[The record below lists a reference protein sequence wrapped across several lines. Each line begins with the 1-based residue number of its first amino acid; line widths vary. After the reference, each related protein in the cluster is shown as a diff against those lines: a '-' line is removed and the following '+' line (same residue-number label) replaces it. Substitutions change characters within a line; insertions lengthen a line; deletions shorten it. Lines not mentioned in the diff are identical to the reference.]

1 MYSAVLI
8 LHSWIRWIA
17 LILGVMTTFAAFT
30 DRTAGQSTTD
40 RWGLFFMMVLD
51 IQMLLGLLL
60 YLVLSPFTTA
70 ALHDFGAAM
79 RNPALRFWAAAVAA
93 YFGFDLTAQFAIL
106 VIVLIAS
113 LALLRSR
120 LVGLFGRARGVP
132 SRTATLVG
140 RSGIVTHDIDP
151 TVGTGRVNVGGEDW
165 AARSAD
171 PIAAGTRV
179 RVVGADGIVL
189 EVTLA

>member
-79 RNPALRFWAAAVAA
+79 RNPALRFWAVEHVSLMFVAV
-93 YFGFDLTAQFAIL
+93 
-106 VIVLIAS
+106 VIVHVGRVLARHARTPQSKRLRQIVCFS
-113 LALLRSR
+113 LA
-120 LVGLFGRARGVP
+120 
-132 SRTATLVG
+132 T
-140 RSGIVTHDIDP
+140 
-151 TVGTGRVNVGGEDW
+151 
-165 AARSAD
+165 SAM
-171 PIAAGTRV
+171 IAATPWPGTRYGRPWFGV
-179 RVVGADGIVL
+179 
-189 EVTLA
+189 